1 MDELQCIVEAMLPL
15 IEERFN
21 SAPSTFKLWF
31 GDFSLYSLDDSEAV
45 FITPTELRKKIL
57 SSKYIDIISDTL
69 CEIIGF
75 TVGVRIESREALN
88 AKNTVIEPP
97 NLTVTKEEALEN
109 IERENK
115 IRSLIGDDE
124 VAKVDKKQ
132 VTDDYTFDNFK

>member
-57 SSKYIDIISDTL
+57 SSKYIDVYIETTNKSTNKKSISQW
-69 CEIIGF
+69 
-75 TVGVRIESREALN
+75 
-88 AKNTVIEPP
+88 
-97 NLTVTKEEALEN
+97 
-109 IERENK
+109 
-115 IRSLIGDDE
+115 IR
-124 VAKVDKKQ
+124 VD
-132 VTDDYTFDNFK
+132 

>member
-57 SSKYIDIISDTL
+57 SKENSGKYECTCISITP
-69 CEIIGF
+69 
-75 TVGVRIESREALN
+75 
-88 AKNTVIEPP
+88 NTVACKAIC
-97 NLTVTKEEALEN
+97 VF
-109 IERENK
+109 
-115 IRSLIGDDE
+115 
-124 VAKVDKKQ
+124 AKLAEKSPEGTQ
-132 VTDDYTFDNFK
+132 EG